1 MFLKTEVLI
10 EILSEELPAIPFL
23 KEEPKILQKWD
34 EKLREYFLSSE
45 FEFFYTPRRMVLL
58 SKSFPLKQEDQNIE
72 LFGPPVEIAYIDG
85 DKSKGLSKA
94 GEGFVKK
101 CGGGE
106 IGSIQ
111 KDGKEVLYFC
121 KKQEGESS
129 ANLLPKMIKEWLES
143 LSFGK
148 SMRWGSLPESF
159 IRPIRNVA
167 VLFEGRGLEFE
178 IFGITSKLQTFVHR
192 DCGFEPR
199 VFSSIEEYKAILSS
213 NGVILDPKERESKIL
228 SEFKSLESEYQI
240 QIEIDRELLAEVV
253 AITEYP
259 RAVLGRFDEEFLAL
273 PQEVIIT
280 SMKENQRYFAIHK
293 EGKLYNGFVV
303 VINSMSQS
311 VEQIIKGNQKVLR
324 ARLSDAM
331 FFYHNDLKKPLESYD
346 LSKIAFVEGLG
357 SIADK
362 VERESKIA
370 EYLFGDNGCNP
381 NCLSR
386 LLEAVKIS
394 KSDLLCEMVG
404 EFPELQGVMGE
415 YYALNEMK
423 NGVALRDEQIAR
435 SIREQYLP
443 NGEGD
448 SLPSDKFTSIVALS
462 YRLDSIMALFSVG
475 KIPSGSKDPFALR
488 RAGNAIVRIVS
499 EQNLTLSPKS
509 LEEMSKLC
517 SYANFE
523 VKRVWEFL
531 LERIEGVIKVNASIL
546 RSVVAGG
553 ERELSGIV
561 KKALALHQVFEGS
574 DKEALVSTFKRV
586 ANITKDIKEAK
597 EIKED
602 LLEQKEERELLEC
615 ARKIKN
621 AKYENILEYIQA
633 LFTLKTSLESFFDH
647 VMVNVEDEAVR
658 ENRKALVY
666 QVYQMF
672 LEVGDIKEI
681 AI

>member
-1 MFLKTEVLI
+1 MKTEVLI

-23 KEEPKILQKWD
+23 KEESNILQKWN
-34 EKLREYFLSSE
+34 EKLQEYFLPSG

-58 SKSFPLKQEDQNIE
+58 CKDFPLKQENQNIE
-72 LFGPPVEIAYIDG
+72 LFGPPVEIAYVDG

-106 IGSIQ
+106 VSTAN
-111 KDGKEVLYFC
+111 KDGKEVLYFS
-121 KKQEGESS
+121 KVQEGKASVE
-129 ANLLPKMIKEWLES
+129 LLPMMIKEWLES

-148 SMRWGSLPESF
+148 SMRWGSLSESF
-159 IRPIRNVA
+159 IRPIRNIA
-167 VLFEGRGLEFE
+167 ILFEGKGVEFE

-199 VFSSIEEYKAILSS
+199 VFSSIAEYKQILLQ
-213 NGVILDPKERESKIL
+213 NGVILDPKERENKIL
-228 SEFKSLESEYQI
+228 KEFQALESEHKI
-240 QIEIDRELLAEVV
+240 TIEIDKELLAEVV

-259 RAVLGRFDEEFLAL
+259 RALLGRFDEEFLTL

-280 SMKENQRYFAIHK
+280 SMKENQRYFAIYK
-293 EGKLYNGFVV
+293 ERKLYNGFIVI
-303 VINSMSQS
+303 INSMSQE

-357 SIADK
+357 SIAEK

-370 EYLFGDNGCNP
+370 ECLFENNGCNP
-381 NCLSR
+381 DCLAS

-415 YYALNEMK
+415 YYVIEEMK
-423 NGVALRDEQIAR
+423 KGVALRDEQIAR
-435 SIREQYLP
+435 SMREQYLP

-448 SLPSDKFTSIVALS
+448 SLPSDKFSSIVALS
-462 YRLDSIMALFSVG
+462 YRLDSLLALFSVG

-488 RAGNAIVRIVS
+488 RSGNAIVRIVNH
-499 EQNLTLSPKS
+499 QDIALSLHS
-509 LEEMSKLC
+509 LEEM
-517 SYANFE
+517 A
-523 VKRVWEFL
+523 KRCLYRSFDVQKAWEFL
-531 LERIEGVIKVNASIL
+531 LERIEGVIKINASIL
-546 RSVVAGG
+546 RSVIAGG
-553 ERELSGIV
+553 EKELSGII
-561 KKALALHQVFEGS
+561 KKALALNQVFEGS

-586 ANITKDIKEAK
+586 ANITKDIKEAQEVSK
-597 EIKED
+597 D
-602 LLEQKEERELLEC
+602 LLELKEEKELLDFVC
-615 ARKIKN
+615 KIKEQ
-621 AKYENILEYIQA
+621 KFENILEYIQA
-633 LFTLKTSLESFFDH
+633 LFTLKSPLEEFFDH
-647 VMVNVEDEAVR
+647 VMVNVENETIR
-658 ENRKALVY
+658 ENRKALIY

>member
-1 MFLKTEVLI
+1 MKTEVLI

-23 KEEPKILQKWD
+23 KEESNILQKWN
-34 EKLREYFLSSE
+34 EKLQEYFLPSG

-58 SKSFPLKQEDQNIE
+58 CKDFPLKQENQNIE
-72 LFGPPVEIAYIDG
+72 LFGPPVEIAYVDG

-106 IGSIQ
+106 VSTAN
-111 KDGKEVLYFC
+111 KDGKEILYFS
-121 KKQEGESS
+121 KVQEGKASVE
-129 ANLLPKMIKEWLES
+129 LLPMMIKEWLES

-148 SMRWGSLPESF
+148 SMRWGSLSESF
-159 IRPIRNVA
+159 IRPIRNIA
-167 VLFEGRGLEFE
+167 ILFEGKGVEFE

-199 VFSSIEEYKAILSS
+199 VFSSIAEYKQILLQ
-213 NGVILDPKERESKIL
+213 NGVILDPKERENKIL
-228 SEFKSLESEYQI
+228 KEFQALESEHKI
-240 QIEIDRELLAEVV
+240 TIEIDKELLAEVV

-259 RAVLGRFDEEFLAL
+259 RALLGRFDEEFLTL

-280 SMKENQRYFAIHK
+280 SMKENQRYFAIYK
-293 EGKLYNGFVV
+293 EGKLYNGFIVI
-303 VINSMSQS
+303 INSMSQE

-357 SIADK
+357 SIAEK

-370 EYLFGDNGCNP
+370 EYLFENNGCNP
-381 NCLSR
+381 DCLAS

-415 YYALNEMK
+415 YYVIEEMK
-423 NGVALRDEQIAR
+423 KGVALRDEQIAR
-435 SIREQYLP
+435 SMREQYLP

-448 SLPSDKFTSIVALS
+448 SLPSDKFSSIVALS
-462 YRLDSIMALFSVG
+462 YRLDSLLALFSVG

-488 RAGNAIVRIVS
+488 RSGNAIVRIVNH
-499 EQNLTLSPKS
+499 QDIALSLHS
-509 LEEMSKLC
+509 LEEM
-517 SYANFE
+517 A
-523 VKRVWEFL
+523 KRCLYRSFDVQKAWEFL
-531 LERIEGVIKVNASIL
+531 LERIEGVIKINASIL
-546 RSVVAGG
+546 RSVIAGG
-553 ERELSGIV
+553 EKELSGII
-561 KKALALHQVFEGS
+561 KKALALNQVFEGS

-586 ANITKDIKEAK
+586 ANITKDIKEAQEVSK
-597 EIKED
+597 D
-602 LLEQKEERELLEC
+602 LLELKEEKELLDFVC
-615 ARKIKN
+615 KIKEQ
-621 AKYENILEYIQA
+621 KFENILEYIQA
-633 LFTLKTSLESFFDH
+633 LFTLKSPLEEFFDH
-647 VMVNVEDEAVR
+647 VMVNVENETIR
-658 ENRKALVY
+658 ENRKALIY

>member
-1 MFLKTEVLI
+1 MKTEVLI

-23 KEEPKILQKWD
+23 KEEPKILQKWK
-34 EKLREYFLSSE
+34 EKLEENCLE
-45 FEFFYTPRRMVLL
+45 CHFEFDYTPRRMVLI
-58 SKSFPLKQEDQNIE
+58 SKDFPLKQADKNIE
-72 LFGPPVEIAYIDG
+72 LFGPPVEIAYING

-106 IGSIQ
+106 IGVVS

-121 KKQEGESS
+121 KREAGVESS
-129 ANLLPKMIKEWLES
+129 KLLPKMIKEWLES

-148 SMRWGSLPESF
+148 SMRWGSLGESF
-159 IRPIRNVA
+159 IRPIRNIA
-167 VLFEGRGLEFE
+167 TLFDGKGIEFE
-178 IFGITSKLQTFVHR
+178 AFGVKSCLQTFVHR

-199 VFSSIEEYKAILSS
+199 AFSSIKEYLEILQN
-213 NGVILDPKERESKIL
+213 NGVILSPKKREESILKDFKELEERHKI
-228 SEFKSLESEYQI
+228 S
-240 QIEIDRELLAEVV
+240 IEIDKELLAEVV

-293 EGKLYNGFVV
+293 EGKLYNGFIV

-311 VEQIIKGNQKVLR
+311 VEQIIKGNEKVLR

-331 FFYHNDLKKPLESYD
+331 FFYHNDLNKPLSSYD

-357 SIADK
+357 SIEDK
-362 VERESKIA
+362 VKREGKIA
-370 EYLFGDNGCNP
+370 EYLFQDNGCNP
-381 NCLSR
+381 KCLER

-394 KSDLLCEMVG
+394 KSDLLSEMVG

-415 YYALNEMK
+415 YYALEEMK
-423 NGVALRDEQIAR
+423 KGVALRDEQIAR
-435 SIREQYLP
+435 AIREQYLP
-443 NGEGD
+443 KGEGGE
-448 SLPSDKFTSIVALS
+448 LPSDKFSSIVALS
-462 YRLDSIMALFSVG
+462 YRLDSLLALFSVG

-488 RAGNAIVRIVS
+488 RAGNGIVRIVS
-499 EQNLTLSPKS
+499 EQNISLSLKS
-509 LEEMSKLC
+509 LEDMAKLC
-517 SYANFE
+517 SYAEFD
-523 VKRVWEFL
+523 VKKVWEFL
-531 LERIEGVIKVNASIL
+531 LERIEGVIKINASIL
-546 RSVVAGG
+546 RSVIAGG
-553 ERELSGIV
+553 ERELDKIV
-561 KKALALHQVFEGS
+561 QKALALNQVFEGS

-586 ANITKDIKEAK
+586 ANITKDIKETR
-597 EIKED
+597 EVSPS
-602 LLEQKEERELLEC
+602 LLEQKEEKELLEC
-615 ARKIKN
+615 AKAIKN
-621 AKYENILEYIQA
+621 QKFESILEYIQA
-633 LFTLKTSLESFFDH
+633 LFTLKAPLESFFDN
-647 VMVNVEDEAVR
+647 VMVNVENEALR

>member
-1 MFLKTEVLI
+1 MKTEVLI

-23 KEEPKILQKWD
+23 KEESNILQKWN
-34 EKLREYFLSSE
+34 EKLQEYFLPSG

-58 SKSFPLKQEDQNIE
+58 CKDFPLKQENQNIE
-72 LFGPPVEIAYIDG
+72 LFGPPVEIAYVDG

-106 IGSIQ
+106 VSTAN
-111 KDGKEVLYFC
+111 KDGKEVLYFS
-121 KKQEGESS
+121 KVQEGKASVE
-129 ANLLPKMIKEWLES
+129 LLPMMIKEWLES

-148 SMRWGSLPESF
+148 SMRWGSLSESF
-159 IRPIRNVA
+159 IRPIRNIA
-167 VLFEGRGLEFE
+167 VLFEGKGVEFE

-199 VFSSIEEYKAILSS
+199 VFSSIAEYKQILLQ
-213 NGVILDPKERESKIL
+213 NGVILDPKERENKIL
-228 SEFKSLESEYQI
+228 KEFQALESEHKI
-240 QIEIDRELLAEVV
+240 TIEIDKELLAEVV

-259 RAVLGRFDEEFLAL
+259 RALLGRFDEEFLTL

-280 SMKENQRYFAIHK
+280 SMKENQRYFAIYK
-293 EGKLYNGFVV
+293 EGKLYNGFIVI
-303 VINSMSQS
+303 INSMSQE

-357 SIADK
+357 SIAEK

-370 EYLFGDNGCNP
+370 KYLFENNGCNP
-381 NCLSR
+381 DCLAS

-415 YYALNEMK
+415 YYVIEEMK
-423 NGVALRDEQIAR
+423 KGVALRDEQIAR
-435 SIREQYLP
+435 SMREQYLP

-448 SLPSDKFTSIVALS
+448 SLPSDKFSSIVALS
-462 YRLDSIMALFSVG
+462 YRLDSLLALFSVG

-488 RAGNAIVRIVS
+488 RSGNAIVRIVNH
-499 EQNLTLSPKS
+499 QDIALSLHS
-509 LEEMSKLC
+509 LEEM
-517 SYANFE
+517 A
-523 VKRVWEFL
+523 KRCLYRSFDVQKAWEFL
-531 LERIEGVIKVNASIL
+531 LERIEGVIKINASIL
-546 RSVVAGG
+546 RSVIAGG
-553 ERELSGIV
+553 EKELSGII
-561 KKALALHQVFEGS
+561 KKALALNQVFEGS

-586 ANITKDIKEAK
+586 ANITKDIKEAQEVSK
-597 EIKED
+597 D
-602 LLEQKEERELLEC
+602 LLELKEEKELLDFVC
-615 ARKIKN
+615 KIKEQ
-621 AKYENILEYIQA
+621 KFENILEYIQA
-633 LFTLKTSLESFFDH
+633 LFTLKSPLEEFFDH
-647 VMVNVEDEAVR
+647 VMVNVESETIR
-658 ENRKALVY
+658 ENRKALIY

>member
-1 MFLKTEVLI
+1 MKTEVLI

-23 KEEPKILQKWD
+23 KEEPKILQKWN
-34 EKLREYFLSSE
+34 EKLREYFLESS
-45 FEFFYTPRRMVLL
+45 FEFFYTPRRMTLIC
-58 SKSFPLKQEDQNIE
+58 KSFPLKQESQNIE
-72 LFGPPVEIAYIDG
+72 LFGPPVEIAYING

-106 IGSIQ
+106 IGTIS
-111 KDGKEVLYFC
+111 KEGKEVLYFC
-121 KKQEGESS
+121 KVEEGQDSLT
-129 ANLLPKMIKEWLES
+129 LLPKMIKEWLES

-148 SMRWGSLPESF
+148 SMRWGSLGESF

-167 VLFEGRGLEFE
+167 LLFGGKGVEFE

-192 DCGFEPR
+192 DCGFEAR
-199 VFSSIEEYKAILSS
+199 AFSSIKEYLEILQN
-213 NGVILDPKERESKIL
+213 NGVILDPKKREEKIL
-228 SEFKSLESEYQI
+228 ADFKALEQEYKVD
-240 QIEIDRELLAEVV
+240 IEIDKELLAEVV

-259 RAVLGRFDEEFLAL
+259 RATLGRFDEEFLAL

-293 EGKLYNGFVV
+293 EGKLYNGFIV

-331 FFYHNDLKKPLESYD
+331 FFYHNDLKKPLSSYD

-362 VERESKIA
+362 VEREGKIA
-370 EYLFGDNGCNP
+370 KYLFGENGCNP
-381 NCLSR
+381 QCLDR

-394 KSDLLCEMVG
+394 KSDLLSEMVG

-415 YYALNEMK
+415 YYALEEMRE
-423 NGVALRDEQIAR
+423 GVPLRDEQIAR
-435 SIREQYLP
+435 AIREQYLP
-443 NGEGD
+443 KGEGGD
-448 SLPSDKFTSIVALS
+448 LPSDKFSSIVALS
-462 YRLDSIMALFSVG
+462 YRLDSLLALFSVG

-488 RAGNAIVRIVS
+488 RAGNGIVRIVS
-499 EQNLTLSPKS
+499 EQNIALSLKS
-509 LEEMSKLC
+509 LEDLAKLC
-517 SYANFE
+517 SYAEFD
-523 VKRVWEFL
+523 VKKVWEFL
-531 LERIEGVIKVNASIL
+531 LERIEGVIKINASIL
-546 RSVVAGG
+546 RSVIAGG
-553 ERELSGIV
+553 ERELGKIV
-561 KKALALHQVFEGS
+561 QKALALHQVFEGS

-586 ANITKDIKEAK
+586 ANITKDIKEAREVSPSLLELK
-597 EIKED
+597 EERD
-602 LLEQKEERELLEC
+602 LLEF
-615 ARKIKN
+615 ANKIKEQ
-621 AKYENILEYIQA
+621 KFESILEYIQA
-633 LFTLKTSLESFFDH
+633 LFTLKAPLEGFFDN
-647 VMVNVEDEAVR
+647 VMVNVENEAIR
-658 ENRKALVY
+658 ENRKALIY

-672 LEVGDIKEI
+672 LEIGDIKEI

>member
-1 MFLKTEVLI
+1 MKTEVLI

-23 KEEPKILQKWD
+23 KEESNILQKWN
-34 EKLREYFLSSE
+34 EKLQEYFLPSG

-58 SKSFPLKQEDQNIE
+58 CKDFPLKQENQNIE
-72 LFGPPVEIAYIDG
+72 LFGPPVEIAYVDG

-106 IGSIQ
+106 VSTAN
-111 KDGKEVLYFC
+111 KDGKEVLYFS
-121 KKQEGESS
+121 KVQEGKASVE
-129 ANLLPKMIKEWLES
+129 LLPMMIKEWLES

-148 SMRWGSLPESF
+148 SMRWGSLSESF
-159 IRPIRNVA
+159 IRPIRNIA
-167 VLFEGRGLEFE
+167 ILFEGKGVEFE

-199 VFSSIEEYKAILSS
+199 VFSSIAEYKQILLQ
-213 NGVILDPKERESKIL
+213 NGVILDPKERENKIL
-228 SEFKSLESEYQI
+228 KEFQALESEHKI
-240 QIEIDRELLAEVV
+240 TIEIDKELLAEVV

-259 RAVLGRFDEEFLAL
+259 RALLGRFDEEFLTL

-280 SMKENQRYFAIHK
+280 SMKENQRYFAIYK
-293 EGKLYNGFVV
+293 EGKLYNGFIVI
-303 VINSMSQS
+303 INSMSQE

-357 SIADK
+357 SIAEK

-370 EYLFGDNGCNP
+370 EYLFENNGCNP
-381 NCLSR
+381 DCLAS

-415 YYALNEMK
+415 YYVIEEMK
-423 NGVALRDEQIAR
+423 KGVALRDEQIAR
-435 SIREQYLP
+435 SMREQYLP

-448 SLPSDKFTSIVALS
+448 SLPSDKFSSIVALS
-462 YRLDSIMALFSVG
+462 YRLDSLLALFSVG

-488 RAGNAIVRIVS
+488 RSGNAIVRIVNH
-499 EQNLTLSPKS
+499 QDIALSLHS
-509 LEEMSKLC
+509 LEEM
-517 SYANFE
+517 A
-523 VKRVWEFL
+523 KRCLYRSFDVQKAWEFL
-531 LERIEGVIKVNASIL
+531 LERIEGVIKINASIL
-546 RSVVAGG
+546 RSVIAGG
-553 ERELSGIV
+553 EKELSGII
-561 KKALALHQVFEGS
+561 KKALALNQVFEGS

-586 ANITKDIKEAK
+586 ANITKDIKEAQEVSK
-597 EIKED
+597 D
-602 LLEQKEERELLEC
+602 LLELKEEKELLDFVC
-615 ARKIKN
+615 KIKEQ
-621 AKYENILEYIQA
+621 KFENILEYIQA
-633 LFTLKTSLESFFDH
+633 LFTLKSPLEEFFDH
-647 VMVNVEDEAVR
+647 VMVNVENETLR
-658 ENRKALVY
+658 ENRKALIY

>member
-1 MFLKTEVLI
+1 MKTEVLI

-23 KEEPKILQKWD
+23 KEEPKILQKWNA
-34 EKLREYFLSSE
+34 KLKEYFFSSE

-58 SKSFPLKQEDQNIE
+58 CRDFPTQQDNQQIE
-72 LFGPPVEIAYIDG
+72 FFGPPVEIAYIDG

-94 GEGFVKK
+94 GEGFVRK
-101 CGGGE
+101 CGSQK
-106 IGSIQ
+106 IGSIY
-111 KDGKEVLYFC
+111 KDGKEVLYFS
-121 KKQEGESS
+121 KIQEGESS
-129 ANLLPKMIKEWLES
+129 ATLLPRMIKEWLES

-148 SMRWGSLPESF
+148 SMRWGSLQESF

-178 IFGITSKLQTFVHR
+178 VFGITSRLQTYVHR
-192 DCGFEPR
+192 DCGFEPKE
-199 VFSSIEEYKAILSS
+199 FFSIEQYREILEN
-213 NGVILDPKERESKIL
+213 NGVILDPKERERRIL
-228 SEFKSLESEYQI
+228 EDFKTLESTYEVKV
-240 QIEIDRELLAEVV
+240 EIDLDLLAEVV

-259 RAVLGRFDEEFLAL
+259 RAVLGRFDEEFLTL

-293 EGKLYNGFVV
+293 DGKLYNGFAV

-331 FFYHNDLKKPLESYD
+331 FFYHNDLLKPLASYD

-370 EYLFGDNGCNP
+370 KYLFENNACNP
-381 NCLSR
+381 KCLSR

-394 KSDLLCEMVG
+394 KSDLLSEMVG
-404 EFPELQGVMGE
+404 EFPELQGIMGE
-415 YYALNEMK
+415 YYALEEMK
-423 NGVALRDEQIAR
+423 KGVALRDEQIAK
-435 SIREQYLP
+435 SLREQYLP

-448 SLPSDKFTSIVALS
+448 SLPTDKFSSIVALA
-462 YRLDSIMALFSVG
+462 YRLDLLLALFSIG

-488 RAGNAIVRIVS
+488 RSGNAILRIVN
-499 EQNLTLSPKS
+499 EQNISLTCQT
-509 LEEMSKLC
+509 LEDMSKLC
-517 SYANFE
+517 SYASFD

-531 LERIEGVIKVNASIL
+531 LERIEGVIRVNASIL
-546 RSVVAGG
+546 RSVIAGS

-586 ANITKDIKEAK
+586 ANITKDIQEAK
-597 EIKED
+597 AVSQD
-602 LLEQKEERELLEC
+602 LFELQEEKDLFEH
-615 ARKIKN
+615 ANQIKN
-621 AKYENILEYIQA
+621 QNYENIHAYIQA
-633 LFTLKTSLESFFDH
+633 LFTLKTPLEKFFDH
-647 VMVNVEDEAVR
+647 VMVNVENEALR
-658 ENRKALVY
+658 ENRKALIY
-666 QVYQMF
+666 QIYQMF

>member
-1 MFLKTEVLI
+1 MKTEVLI

-23 KEEPKILQKWD
+23 KEESNILQKWN
-34 EKLREYFLSSE
+34 EKLQEYFLPSG

-58 SKSFPLKQEDQNIE
+58 CKDFPLKQENQNIE
-72 LFGPPVEIAYIDG
+72 LFGPPVEIAYVDG

-106 IGSIQ
+106 VSTAN
-111 KDGKEVLYFC
+111 KDGKEVLYFS
-121 KKQEGESS
+121 KVQEGKASVE
-129 ANLLPKMIKEWLES
+129 LLPMMIKEWLES

-148 SMRWGSLPESF
+148 SMRWGSLSESF
-159 IRPIRNVA
+159 IRPIRNIA
-167 VLFEGRGLEFE
+167 ILFEGKGVEFE

-199 VFSSIEEYKAILSS
+199 IFSSIAEYKQILLQ
-213 NGVILDPKERESKIL
+213 NGVILDPKERENKIL
-228 SEFKSLESEYQI
+228 KEFQALESEHKI
-240 QIEIDRELLAEVV
+240 TIEIDKELLAEVV

-259 RAVLGRFDEEFLAL
+259 RALLGRFDEEFLTL

-280 SMKENQRYFAIHK
+280 SMKENQRYFAIYK
-293 EGKLYNGFVV
+293 ERKLYNGFIVI
-303 VINSMSQS
+303 INSMSQE

-357 SIADK
+357 SIAEK

-370 EYLFGDNGCNP
+370 KYLFENNGCNP
-381 NCLSR
+381 DCLAS

-415 YYALNEMK
+415 YYVIEEMK
-423 NGVALRDEQIAR
+423 KGVALRDEQIAR
-435 SIREQYLP
+435 SMREQYLP

-448 SLPSDKFTSIVALS
+448 SLPSDKFSSIVALS
-462 YRLDSIMALFSVG
+462 YRLDSLLALFSVG

-488 RAGNAIVRIVS
+488 RSGNAIVRIVNH
-499 EQNLTLSPKS
+499 QDIALSLHS
-509 LEEMSKLC
+509 LEEM
-517 SYANFE
+517 A
-523 VKRVWEFL
+523 KRCLYRSFDVQKAWEFL
-531 LERIEGVIKVNASIL
+531 LERIEGVIKINASIL
-546 RSVVAGG
+546 RSVIAGG
-553 ERELSGIV
+553 EKELSGII
-561 KKALALHQVFEGS
+561 KKALALNQVFEGS

-586 ANITKDIKEAK
+586 ANITKDIKEAQEVSK
-597 EIKED
+597 D
-602 LLEQKEERELLEC
+602 LLELKEEKELLDFVC
-615 ARKIKN
+615 KIKEQ
-621 AKYENILEYIQA
+621 KFENILEYIQA
-633 LFTLKTSLESFFDH
+633 LFTLKSPLEEFFDH
-647 VMVNVEDEAVR
+647 VMVNVENETIR
-658 ENRKALVY
+658 ENRKALIY